1 MTTYHH
7 AACSPSGGG
16 PRVTGMYGQGAPLD
30 CAPPPWHECA
40 SAAGCSFHA
49 STRQAC
55 SSHSHARCG
64 ACGGVL
70 SRQDS
75 RPTTCTCGSLSLP
88 RRGASA
94 RMRRRASLR
103 RERGGGRESRA
114 PRSARPDP
122 TRAHPAA
129 SRVGPYGH
137 RRTRAPRSSPVV
149 SCNAAGGFS
158 PLCARAAVEGQVGLR
173 SLVPCA
179 LAMPRARRARSATLR
194 RGCRT
199 RLAGWDGGAPEG
211 GGRRPASLPGAVGDA
226 VPPTCARTG
235 GRATRPEGSC
245 PLWQVASQVR
255 SSQGGTAGAAAS
267 GAPRGAA
274 HGSSMAARGWIR
286 AGTTG

>member
-1 MTTYHH
+1 MTMYHH
-7 AACSPSGGG
+7 AACSLSGGG
-16 PRVTGMYGQGAPLD
+16 PRVMGMYGQGAPLD

-70 SRQDS
+70 PRQDS
-75 RPTTCTCGSLSLP
+75 RPTACTGGSLSLP

-94 RMRRRASLR
+94 RMRRRASLT

-149 SCNAAGGFS
+149 SCHAAGGVS
-158 PLCARAAVEGQVGLR
+158 PYARVRPSMVRSACVPWCPAPQRCLASDGPALRPSEEDAVQNPPAVGR
-173 SLVPCA
+173 
-179 LAMPRARRARSATLR
+179 RRAR
-194 RGCRT
+194 
-199 RLAGWDGGAPEG
+199 
-211 GGRRPASLPGAVGDA
+211 GRRTAARKPAGRGRRRRAAGL
-226 VPPTCARTG
+226 RTD
-235 GRATRPEGSC
+235 GRASD
-245 PLWQVASQVR
+245 
-255 SSQGGTAGAAAS
+255 AA
-267 GAPRGAA
+267 
-274 HGSSMAARGWIR
+274 
-286 AGTTG
+286 

>member
-1 MTTYHH
+1 MPVGVPNDTRVITADGSRTCATNGSCADSRQRAHTAEVPVFSHATYHH
-7 AACSPSGGG
+7 AACSLSGGG
-16 PRVTGMYGQGAPLD
+16 PRVMGMYGQGAPLD

-75 RPTTCTCGSLSLP
+75 RPTTCTCGSPSLP

-94 RMRRRASLR
+94 RMRRRASLA
-103 RERGGGRESRA
+103 REGGGGRESRA

-122 TRAHPAA
+122 TQAHPAA

-149 SCNAAGGFS
+149 SCHAAGGFS
-158 PLCARAAVEGQVGLR
+158 PYARVRPSMV
-173 SLVPCA
+173 
-179 LAMPRARRARSATLR
+179 RSAP
-194 RGCRT
+194 CP
-199 RLAGWDGGAPEG
+199 WCPAPQ
-211 GGRRPASLPGAVGDA
+211 SLP
-226 VPPTCARTG
+226 
-235 GRATRPEGSC
+235 
-245 PLWQVASQVR
+245 
-255 SSQGGTAGAAAS
+255 S
-267 GAPRGAA
+267 G
-274 HGSSMAARGWIR
+274 
-286 AGTTG
+286 